1 MEICKK
7 ILQQA
12 NIIPRLQ
19 LVRKKEGGGTEGTGP
34 HRVKL
39 FGDKACKVKNFK
51 TGEVEFGV
59 ELLVEENGEKKRYCF
74 PMKGETGEVHYLVQ
88 KMANFNIGDEVIME
102 YKRQP
107 GMGTRGMIDVVLAEK
122 PKEKEV
128 KSPLEIKTK
137 EIPIVEDED
146 YGEPPEEVFE

>member
-1 MEICKK
+1 METCKK

-39 FGDKACKVKNFK
+39 LGDKTCKVKNFK

-59 ELLVEENGEKKRYCF
+59 ELLVEENGEKKRYPF
-74 PMKGETGEVHYLVQ
+74 PMKSETGEVHYLVQ
-88 KMANFNIGDEVIME
+88 KMVNFNVGDEVIME

-107 GMGTRGMIDVVLAEK
+107 GMGARGMIDVILAGK
-122 PKEKEV
+122 PKEKEA
-128 KSPLEIKTK
+128 KSPADLKNE
-137 EIPIVEDED
+137 EIPIVEEED
-146 YGEPPEEVFE
+146 YGEPPEGLFD